1 MNAKQIILGLVLLD
15 FTGLTAYAVYS
26 YGFVGFFEAVTA
38 NLATTCAFADLL
50 IALSLITVWMWQD
63 ARDRG
68 WSPMPYVMLTLG
80 LGSVGPLVYLIRR
93 EASERREVSDP
104 VGQTA
109 IPAHAVRS

>member
-26 YGFVGFFEAVTA
+26 YGLAGFFDAVTA
-38 NLATTCAFADLL
+38 NIATTCVFADLT
-50 IALSLITVWMWQD
+50 IALSLIMVWMWQD

-80 LGSVGPLVYLIRR
+80 LGSIGPLVYLIRR
-93 EASERREVSDP
+93 EANEQAGETSLS
-104 VGQTA
+104 A
-109 IPAHAVRS
+109 HPARG

>member
-26 YGFVGFFEAVTA
+26 YGFAGFFEAVTA
-38 NLATTCAFADLL
+38 NVATICAFADLV
-50 IALSLITVWMWQD
+50 IALSLIVAWMWQD

-68 WSPMPYVMLTLG
+68 WSPMPYVLLTLG

-93 EASERREVSDP
+93 EANEPAAE
-104 VGQTA
+104 TA
-109 IPAHAVRS
+109 LSAHPARG

>member
-26 YGFVGFFEAVTA
+26 YGLVGFFDAVTA
-38 NLATTCAFADLL
+38 NVATTCAFADLL
-50 IALSLITVWMWQD
+50 IALSLIMVWMWQD

-68 WSPMPYVMLTLG
+68 WSPMPYVLLTLG

-93 EASERREVSDP
+93 EASERASETTLS
-104 VGQTA
+104 A
-109 IPAHAVRS
+109 YPARS

>member
-26 YGFVGFFEAVTA
+26 YGLAGFFDAVTA
-38 NLATTCAFADLL
+38 NIATTCAFVDLV
-50 IALSLITVWMWQD
+50 IALSLIVVWMWQD

-68 WSPMPYVMLTLG
+68 WSPMPYVLLTLG

-93 EASERREVSDP
+93 EASER
-104 VGQTA
+104 VGETA
-109 IPAHAVRS
+109 LSPHAARG